1 MRYDPT
7 KHHRRSMRLPGYDY
21 TQPGAYFV
29 TVCTQNRECMF
40 GDVVE
45 GQIALA
51 DPGRM
56 VESVWRDLPE
66 HYPGVALDEFVV
78 MPNHLHGIIIL
89 VGAGPRA
96 CPDKPR
102 QPQGVAGGPGRPQ
115 GVADRPGQPQGV
127 APTLSLPDVVHRFK
141 SLTTARYRREVRECG
156 WQPFA
161 DRLWQRNYYEH
172 VIRDED
178 ELDSVRQYIAENPL
192 RWDQDPENPA
202 VARPVGDHRGS
213 QLRPNGG
220 RL

>member
-1 MRYDPT
+1 MTYDPER
-7 KHHRRSMRLPGYDY
+7 HHRKSIRLPGYEY
-21 TQPGAYFV
+21 TQAGAYFV

-40 GDVVE
+40 GDVAE

-56 VESVWRDLPE
+56 VESAWRDLPE

-96 CPDKPR
+96 CP
-102 QPQGVAGGPGRPQ
+102 QGSGRPQ
-115 GVADRPGQPQGV
+115 GVDGGPGQPQGV

-141 SLTTARYRREVRECG
+141 SLTTARYRREVRDSG

-161 DRLWQRNYYEH
+161 GRLWQRNYYEH

-178 ELDSVRQYIAENPL
+178 ELDRVRQYIAENPL
-192 RWDQDPENPA
+192 RWDEDPENPE
-202 VARPVGDHRGS
+202 VAQAAGDHRGS
-213 QLRPNGG
+213 PLRPNGG

>member
-1 MRYDPT
+1 MKYDPT

-56 VESVWRDLPE
+56 VESLWRDLPE

-102 QPQGVAGGPGRPQ
+102 QPQGVA
-115 GVADRPGQPQGV
+115 
-127 APTLSLPDVVHRFK
+127 PTLSLPDVVHRFK

-156 WQPFA
+156 SQPFA

-192 RWDQDPENPA
+192 RWDHDPENPA
-202 VARPVGDHRGS
+202 VARPVGGHRGS
-213 QLRPNGG
+213 PLRPNGG

>member
-1 MRYDPT
+1 MTYDPE
-7 KHHRRSMRLPGYDY
+7 KHHRRSIRLRGYDY
-21 TQPGAYFV
+21 AQAGAYFV
-29 TVCTQNRECMF
+29 TICTQNRECMF

-56 VESVWRDLPE
+56 VESAWRDLPE

-102 QPQGVAGGPGRPQ
+102 
-115 GVADRPGQPQGV
+115 QPQGV

-172 VIRDED
+172 VVRDAG
-178 ELDSVRQYIAENPL
+178 ELDRVRQYIAENPL
-192 RWDQDPENPA
+192 RWDHDPENPA
-202 VARPVGDHRGS
+202 VARPVGGHRGS
-213 QLRPNGG
+213 PLRPNGG

>member
-1 MRYDPT
+1 M
-7 KHHRRSMRLPGYDY
+7 
-21 TQPGAYFV
+21 

-56 VESVWRDLPE
+56 VESLWRDLPE

-102 QPQGVAGGPGRPQ
+102 
-115 GVADRPGQPQGV
+115 QPQGV